1 MKKEL
6 ELKLLE
12 MCEEILPNT
21 RMANNK
27 KLKDLLEE
35 IRNSLKGDK

>member
-1 MKKEL
+1 MTRKL
-6 ELKLLE
+6 ELKLLK

-27 KLKDLLEE
+27 KLKEVLEE
-35 IRNSLKGDK
+35 IRTQLAGDK